1 MYFIYNLQ
9 MKKLVVFLLLFSSS
23 LLFSQSDKQ
32 IYSIGGNVIVKGR
45 VTCEHTGE
53 PVETELEFRAS
64 NGKKIRTKSNS
75 ITGNWEQVLPSDNY
89 KVILHSWNVA
99 RKTCDLVVQPSEK
112 YKEIHQDFTVKRLL
126 LNDIYLQSYL
136 FKSNSADL
144 MSDFSDIASEIKEV
158 LKYNRA
164 VELTFYVSASDMN
177 KPVETKIIAD
187 DKTQSNPKSSKK
199 TAKKQQQTQTETV
212 KAPDYTK
219 LLNQRYSVLKSYVSE
234 HFPENTRV
242 NVAIDIDGKYSRYPN
257 NFSIVVTNNY
267 DIFGTNR

>member
-1 MYFIYNLQ
+1 
-9 MKKLVVFLLLFSSS
+9 MKKLVVFFLLLSSS

-45 VTCEHTGE
+45 VTCELTGE

-99 RKTCDLVVQPSEK
+99 RKTYDLQVQPSEK
-112 YKEIHQDFTVKRLL
+112 YKEIQQNFSVKRLL
-126 LNDIYLQSYL
+126 PTDIYLQSPL
-136 FKSNSADL
+136 FKNNSAEL
-144 MSDFSDIASEIKEV
+144 NADFSQIAGEIKEV

-164 VELTFYVSASDMN
+164 VEFTFYVSASDMN
-177 KPVETKIIAD
+177 RPSEIKVNAIDNTP
-187 DKTQSNPKSSKK
+187 DKTKSSKK
-199 TAKKQQQTQTETV
+199 PVKKQQTAQTETA
-212 KAPDYTK
+212 KIPDYTK

-234 HFPENTRV
+234 HFSDNNRV
-242 NVAIDIDGKYSRYPN
+242 NVAIDIEGKYSLHPN
-257 NFSIVVTNNY
+257 NFSVVVTNNY
-267 DIFGTNR
+267 DKFETNR